1 MSLSLNPSAS
11 ARLFPAES
19 SFASVDDAGASALL
33 RVENVTLQYR
43 AEGSVVTAARHVSFT
58 VDRSDRLVL
67 LGPSG
72 CGKSTLLKA
81 LGGFI
86 RPAEGTITLRGRLVR
101 GPGPD
106 RMFVFQEFEQL
117 LPWKTV
123 LQNVVFVLT
132 AAVGMGY
139 QEAEARAALYLHKV
153 GLTQFATAYP
163 HMLSGG
169 MKQRAAIARCL
180 AASPEVILMDEPFAA
195 LDALTRERMQQELL
209 RLWENSRF
217 TMVFVTHSITEA
229 LRLGNRILLLSPHPG
244 RVVGEI
250 AVPPDL
256 PDGSPEFLSLQNRI
270 HAQLFRDESPGAERT
285 GAGHP

>member
-1 MSLSLNPSAS
+1 MSVSLNTAAS
-11 ARLFPAES
+11 ARPFPAK
-19 SFASVDDAGASALL
+19 AALAPADDDGASALL

-43 AEGSVVTAARHVSFT
+43 AEGSVVTAARNVSFT
-58 VDRSDRLVL
+58 MDRSDRLVL

-86 RPAEGTITLRGRLVR
+86 RPAEGTITLRGRPVR

-132 AAVGMGY
+132 AAVGMSR

-153 GLTQFATAYP
+153 GLTQFAAAYP
-163 HMLSGG
+163 HTLSGG

-209 RLWENSRF
+209 RLWNDSRF

-229 LRLGNRILLLSPHPG
+229 IRLGSRILLLSPHPG

-250 AVPPDL
+250 TVPPDL
-256 PDGSPEFLSLQNRI
+256 RDGSPEFLSLQNRI
-270 HAQLFRDESPGAERT
+270 HAQLFGDNFSDAERT
-285 GAGHP
+285 GVSHP